1 VYRYSPSN
9 NKKQRLKQFE
19 RWDLGSVAYAG
30 LFAFHTVLLR
40 WGTWPTLL
48 YKFFY
53 GSALVMAV
61 AAAMAMLFYS
71 NRKGW
76 LK

>member
-1 VYRYSPSN
+1 
-9 NKKQRLKQFE
+9 
-19 RWDLGSVAYAG
+19 
-30 LFAFHTVLLR
+30 LR